1 MFMAEL
7 ITVLPEEING
17 DLVITKKVLELFL
30 ADKNPEALIIRTLS
44 NSEAKTHKNYSDTNP
59 AYINEEAMKYI
70 IERGVEHLLFD
81 TPSVDKEVDGGA
93 LLAHRAFWQYPQ
105 NTNVHRTITELVYI
119 PNSIYDGTY
128 LLNLQVA
135 AFENDAAP
143 SRPVLYRVI

>member
-1 MFMAEL
+1 M
-7 ITVLPEEING
+7 
-17 DLVITKKVLELFL
+17 
-30 ADKNPEALIIRTLS
+30 S